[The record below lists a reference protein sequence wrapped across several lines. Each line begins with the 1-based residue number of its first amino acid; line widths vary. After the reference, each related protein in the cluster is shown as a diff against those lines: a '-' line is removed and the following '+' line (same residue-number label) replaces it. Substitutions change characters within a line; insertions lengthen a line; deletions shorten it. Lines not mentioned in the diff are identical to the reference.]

1 MKNQPICFFNENDVV
16 KIEDLPTDEENGKI
30 YRDFG
35 LEKDM
40 KVFILWKS
48 GKKIIVKIE
57 ENTLALSERAAEKI
71 LASRI

>member
-1 MKNQPICFFNENDVV
+1 MKSQPICFFNENDVV

>member
-1 MKNQPICFFNENDVV
+1 MKSQPICFFNENDVV

-40 KVFILWKS
+40 EVFILWKS
-48 GKKIIVKIE
+48 GKKIIVKIG
-57 ENTLALSERAAEKI
+57 ENTLALSGRAAEKI